1 MSIAIDKIAPP
12 FTLSF
17 GEEDGSFFAAL
28 IWPDE
33 LGDLPYIGK
42 VTATVVQQGFVLMG
56 VEGEPVIAFLGVSD
70 DVLDVLS
77 RSTLTLMQ
85 PFADDY
91 VTAQVSI
98 STAAGDVEFDYADA
112 IEV

>member
-1 MSIAIDKIAPP
+1 MPIAIDKIAPP

-17 GEEDGSFFAAL
+17 GEEDGGFFAAL

-56 VEGEPVIAFLGVSD
+56 VPGEPVIAFMGVSD
-70 DVLDVLS
+70 DVLDVIS
-77 RSTLTLMQ
+77 RSTLTLMK
-85 PFADDY
+85 PFAGDY
-91 VTAQVSI
+91 ETANVSI
-98 STAAGDVEFDYADA
+98 GIAADDVVFDYSDA